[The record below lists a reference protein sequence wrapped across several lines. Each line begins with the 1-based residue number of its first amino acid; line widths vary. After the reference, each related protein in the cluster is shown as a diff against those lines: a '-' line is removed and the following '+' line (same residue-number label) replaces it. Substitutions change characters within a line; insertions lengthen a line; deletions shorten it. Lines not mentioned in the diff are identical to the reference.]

1 MRDKPSS
8 LICPTL
14 IDEEKVYIFFDLFCV
29 VIVFFVVDEPIVVV
43 VVVEQV
49 EAGVVKRRMR
59 RDAVGS
65 IV

>member
-1 MRDKPSS
+1 MRDNPSS
-8 LICPTL
+8 FICPTL
-14 IDEEKVYIFFDLFCV
+14 SDGEKVYIFFDLFCV

-43 VVVEQV
+43 IVEQV